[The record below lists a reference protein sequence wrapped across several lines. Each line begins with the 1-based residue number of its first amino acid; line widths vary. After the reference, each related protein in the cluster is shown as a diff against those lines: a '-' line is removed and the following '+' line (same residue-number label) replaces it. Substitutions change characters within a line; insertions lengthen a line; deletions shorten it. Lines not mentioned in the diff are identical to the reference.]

1 MKISI
6 KRAYEDAMPGD
17 GYRVLVDRLWPRGC
31 SREALALA
39 DWTKDIAP
47 SEKLRKWFNHDPA
60 RWQIFQDRYQQELAS
75 DQQRARLHSLLTAAG
90 RGPLTLVYGAKDSE
104 HNQAAVLRQVLLRMS
119 QRD

>member
-1 MKISI
+1 V
-6 KRAYEDAMPGD
+6 A
-17 GYRVLVDRLWPRGC
+17 RGC

-47 SEKLRKWFNHDPA
+47 SEKLRKWFDHDPA
-60 RWQIFQDRYQQELAS
+60 RWRVFQDRYQREPAS
-75 DQQRARLHSLLTAAG
+75 DPRRERLHLLLTAAR
-90 RGPLTLVYGAKDSE
+90 RGSLTLVYGAKDSE